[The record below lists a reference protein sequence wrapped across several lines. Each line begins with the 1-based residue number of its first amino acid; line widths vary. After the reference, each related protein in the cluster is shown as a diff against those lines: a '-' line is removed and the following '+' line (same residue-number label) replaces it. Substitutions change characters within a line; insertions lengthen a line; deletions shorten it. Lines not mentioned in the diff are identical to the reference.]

1 MSSLWP
7 QRSCRVSEKTGPKLM
22 CRTLGKKIV
31 MEDDMNET
39 ELKISGAE
47 VKRMGSR
54 GVLR

>member
-1 MSSLWP
+1 MSSH
-7 QRSCRVSEKTGPKLM
+7 TDPKLM
-22 CRTLGKKIV
+22 SRTLGKKIV

>member
-1 MSSLWP
+1 
-7 QRSCRVSEKTGPKLM
+7 M